1 MGPGERPIEGMPI
14 LLRLTWFPGISPLP
28 LSLRHLACIGA
39 LTSSK
44 VIKWRNLGSHGQDLC
59 RTLLPQIF
67 RYDEHME
74 VHMHVALIGAE
85 LEENL
90 GLRYMAS
97 ALEKRNHTATIL
109 PFNEESE
116 IEKVVSK
123 TVALNPDVVGLSMV
137 FTGRAREFC
146 RLAKTLREHGFSG
159 HLTAGGHF
167 AALNCEQLLRDFP
180 EFDSVA
186 LGEGEELIC
195 DLAEN
200 LTDPS
205 RLAGFCVSRHGS
217 PPRMNPSRG
226 NPADLDRLPFPR
238 RDHFHEYFGRPI
250 ASILSSRGCWRSCAF
265 CSIDAWYRSGGGPK
279 FRIRSIPNIVAE
291 MKELYF
297 GHGVRIFNFQDDN
310 FFLPDP
316 GKALLRFTE
325 LRDRL
330 MAEGVG
336 KIAIAVKAR
345 PDSINRQAMEVLD
358 DLGVFRVFL
367 GVENASE
374 TALAHLN
381 RKCTREQIENA
392 LTILNDFDVHIAYNL
407 LMFEPETTLDD
418 LLTNLR
424 FIERHMDNPFNFCRA
439 EAYAATGLEKKLR
452 DDGIIIGDYFG
463 FDYRLKD
470 PKVETFHKIANYAFF
485 DRNFSDF
492 GLHYFNMEV
501 DFTFQLLRRFSPE
514 VLGHELRSEVRSFI
528 KETNIDTYRHLSRI
542 YDVVA
547 VLEPNDDSA
556 IRGFMAAMRQRVD
569 SAGAELRSRGEWVLQ
584 QLREAHAAG
593 RRRVFWD
600 NETIVPSPY
609 SGAVPY
615 AGLESINTW
624 RTDGQSVPFGI
635 LERPI
640 PYAEFRRQ
648 LDSSDA

>member
-1 MGPGERPIEGMPI
+1 
-14 LLRLTWFPGISPLP
+14 
-28 LSLRHLACIGA
+28 
-39 LTSSK
+39 
-44 VIKWRNLGSHGQDLC
+44 
-59 RTLLPQIF
+59 
-67 RYDEHME
+67 
-74 VHMHVALIGAE
+74 MHVVLIGAE

-97 ALEKRNHTATIL
+97 ALEERHHKATIL
-109 PFNEESE
+109 PFNEERE
-116 IEKVVSK
+116 IEKVVGQ
-123 TVALNPDVVGLSMV
+123 TIALRPDIVGLSMV

-146 RLAKTLREHGFSG
+146 RLATTLRERGFAG

-167 AALNCEQLLRDFP
+167 AALNCEQLLEDFP
-180 EFDSVA
+180 AFDSVA

-200 LTDPS
+200 VANPS
-205 RLAGFCVSRHGS
+205 HLSGFCVRS
-217 PPRMNPSRG
+217 PSGAPGKNPSRG

-238 RDHFHEYFGRPI
+238 RDHFHEYFGKPI

-297 GHGVRIFNFQDDN
+297 DHRVRIFNFQDDN
-310 FFLPDP
+310 FFLPNPD
-316 GKALLRFTE
+316 KALARFTE
-325 LRDRL
+325 LRDLLR
-330 MAEGVG
+330 AEGIG
-336 KIAIAVKAR
+336 QIAIAVKAR
-345 PDSINRQAMEVLD
+345 PDSINRNTMDVLD

-392 LTILNDFDVHIAYNL
+392 LTVLNDLDVHIAYNL
-407 LMFEPETTLDD
+407 LMFEPDTTMDD
-418 LLTNLR
+418 LLINLR
-424 FIERHMDNPFNFCRA
+424 FIERHLDNPFNFCRA

-452 DDGIIIGDYFG
+452 RDGILIGDYFG

-501 DFTFQLLRRFSPE
+501 DFTFQLLRRFQPE
-514 VLGHELRSEVRSFI
+514 VLSQELRSEVRSFI

-542 YDVVA
+542 YDIVVG
-547 VLEPNDDSA
+547 LEPDDEKA
-556 IRGFMAAMRQRVD
+556 VRGAMAEMRHRID
-569 SAGAELRSRGEWVLQ
+569 SSGSELRSEGEWVLRG
-584 QLREAHAAG
+584 LRRAYGEG
-593 RRRVFWD
+593 KVGSRQEGFL
-600 NETIVPSPY
+600 NEEVSIPY
-609 SGAVPY
+609 LDQGIVPY
-615 AGLESINTW
+615 AGRGIVAPRPANEESGFIGML
-624 RTDGQSVPFGI
+624 RH
-635 LERPI
+635 PI
-640 PYAEFRRQ
+640 PYEEFRRQ
-648 LDSSDA
+648 LDNNASEGR